1 MKTVIISI
9 LVTLYH
15 FIYRIII
22 GEATS
27 RIDTNKAIN
36 YNSVLLHEFGFEK
49 PIYDLLKVKAWK
61 DKMITAKPYKFDI
74 YKRSLTDIL
83 KSMII
88 AEKVHIICFFL
99 SYLPLFLI
107 IPFDSPLAFIITS
120 FLASIIDIM
129 CVIIQRYNIPRVLNL
144 LDSHSSPIP

>member
-22 GEATS
+22 GEGTS

-61 DKMITAKPYKFDI
+61 DKMITA
-74 YKRSLTDIL
+74 
-83 KSMII
+83 
-88 AEKVHIICFFL
+88 FFNNT
-99 SYLPLFLI
+99 I
-107 IPFDSPLAFIITS
+107 
-120 FLASIIDIM
+120 
-129 CVIIQRYNIPRVLNL
+129 
-144 LDSHSSPIP
+144 